1 MSPSL
6 FIVCSLKHWNIKTW
20 LTCSPGRR
28 HWIIPTLMIL
38 IWFSCLHYCSHIG
51 SVLCFSGRLTN
62 ILKHIQ
68 HLWQI
73 FPACHVGAL
82 LMESESTIWWILP
95 HSESIFSL
103 LSFRKC
109 YIRATESDFS
119 YFRADIVFYIFKDI
133 YIHSMINYD
142 LLQNKERSV
151 ETLWKQ
157 SIFLR
162 SNTVFLI
169 L

>member
-20 LTCSPGRR
+20 LTCSPGR
-28 HWIIPTLMIL
+28 IIPTLRIL

-103 LSFRKC
+103 LSFRNC
-109 YIRATESDFS
+109 YIRATASDFS
-119 YFRADIVFYIFKDI
+119 YFSADIVFYIFKDI